1 MTDKKEEKEYCQGE
15 CEGKYDE
22 DEEECKRCKFEDKL
36 PTLKELP
43 KTTIMIPDFSKR
55 QPCLSE
61 LVPSEHIEIKDLKE
75 RQGI

>member
-36 PTLKELP
+36 PTLKNWE
-43 KTTIMIPDFSKR
+43 D
-55 QPCLSE
+55 
-61 LVPSEHIEIKDLKE
+61 
-75 RQGI
+75 